1 METFLLDC
9 IKQNRPQDDVEYI
22 VAVCD
27 ELGSFYRECEQYD
40 HSLAAFERA
49 KTVAENAG
57 ATKSTLYAATLNNMA
72 GTYRQMRDHD
82 RAIELFQTARK
93 LYHELCGK
101 ASTAYIGLLNN
112 LSQTYQEAGQPTMAL
127 ACLEEAVTLIESTPA
142 LRFTLG
148 ITYSN
153 LTTLH
158 YAAGDHEQAIRCMN
172 RALQEYER
180 CPDED
185 RWHYVDALNSMGGFL
200 YAEGNYWQAIALYRK
215 SASYT
220 LRCEGET
227 LEYAA
232 ICQNMRWCYEGLGQL
247 ERGLFALKEAVRIY
261 TRLLGADHE
270 RTRTAADDLI
280 CLKQR
285 IEGNGMK
292 VQKGATGDGRT

>member
-1 METFLLDC
+1 
-9 IKQNRPQDDVEYI
+9 
-22 VAVCD
+22 
-27 ELGSFYRECEQYD
+27 
-40 HSLAAFERA
+40 
-49 KTVAENAG
+49 
-57 ATKSTLYAATLNNMA
+57 
-72 GTYRQMRDHD
+72 
-82 RAIELFQTARK
+82 
-93 LYHELCGK
+93 
-101 ASTAYIGLLNN
+101 
-112 LSQTYQEAGQPTMAL
+112 MAL

-247 ERGLFALKEAVRIY
+247 ERGLFALKEAIRIY

-292 VQKGATGDGRT
+292 VQKGATGDGRA